1 MSCQE
6 NLILLDL
13 DLSRDYPFE
22 EINLN
27 LYVPPGY
34 RIMEVKGI
42 PPESMPH
49 LLLRA
54 KVVVDLALPG
64 PERLA
69 GEGIL
74 MGAIP
79 IISNR
84 WNGISEV
91 DFPSIHK
98 VRKISLLSFLIGCV
112 GES

>member
-1 MSCQE
+1 MKTVRHQE
-6 NLILLDL
+6 NLVILDL

-27 LYVPPGY
+27 LRLPSGY
-34 RIMEVKGI
+34 RIMEAKGI
-42 PPESMPH
+42 PPAEMPH

-69 GEGIL
+69 GEGML

-91 DFPSIHK
+91 DFPSIRK
-98 VRKISLLSFLIGCV
+98 VLLISSI
-112 GES
+112 S